1 MLYRYDIQAD
11 ICVADL
17 LQIVEN
23 VADSWQI
30 SGKVSGVWPVHK
42 QSPIKPPPVTLLRDY
57 NRALVLKLL
66 RFAQAQARL
75 RLRLAE
81 ELTLFTD
88 VISRIATRFC

>member
-66 RFAQAQARL
+66 RFAQAQAEPPAPEACR
-75 RLRLAE
+75 R
-81 ELTLFTD
+81 TY
-88 VISRIATRFC
+88 VIYGCNK